1 MFQGL
6 CGNLSLSEGKDA
18 DDAVPCGLERGT
30 GGDAAG
36 GQLHIAE
43 GSAGGL
49 DLVEDDAG
57 VAAHAH
63 SEIWR
68 AGCCMAQRENCFV
81 KCRDEYAGL
90 PGVFRALRAGRKKK
104 YLFTFAQWVGRNF
117 VKCVEYYR
125 KICERRPMDIP

>member
-6 CGNLSLSEGKDA
+6 CGSLILSEGKDA

-49 DLVEDDAG
+49 DLVGDDAG

-63 SEIWR
+63 GEKWR
-68 AGCCMAQRENCFV
+68 VGSCMAQRENCFV

-90 PGVFRALRAGRKKK
+90 PGFFSRTARRAKKK
-104 YLFTFAQWVGRNF
+104 YLFTFAQWVGRKF
-117 VKCVEYYR
+117 VKCVEY
-125 KICERRPMDIP
+125 CG

>member
-1 MFQGL
+1 MLQGL
-6 CGNLSLSEGKDA
+6 CGSLILSEGKDA

-30 GGDAAG
+30 REDAAG

-43 GSAGGL
+43 GNVSIAGN
-49 DLVEDDAG
+49 VE

-63 SEIWR
+63 SEKWR
-68 AGCCMAQRENCFV
+68 TGGCMAQRENCFV

-90 PGVFRALRAGRKKK
+90 PGFFSRSARWAKKK

-117 VKCVEYYR
+117 VKCVEY
-125 KICERRPMDIP
+125 CG